1 MLKDIL
7 LLEFNYRGFCPE
19 FKSCGLA
26 NSEMFLLKA
35 NNYVNSL
42 D

>member
-7 LLEFNYRGFCPE
+7 LLEFNRGFCPE
-19 FKSCGLA
+19 FESCGLA
-26 NSEMFLLKA
+26 DTETFPMLL
-35 NNYVNSL
+35 NDYINEL